1 MEETFI
7 VTDEADPIQE
17 IKALCFKQFID
28 TPEDKLVIKAQYL
41 TQNDV
46 NDDES
51 NNETFMNLLQGHKS
65 PGWFKKCMNI

>member
-1 MEETFI
+1 M
-7 VTDEADPIQE
+7 
-17 IKALCFKQFID
+17 
-28 TPEDKLVIKAQYL
+28 IKAQYL